1 MTSGKRQHSPTGEGE
16 DEDTTNHQR
25 KSRRV
30 EERRQFLSLDIGAL
44 PNCFTTDRTT
54 ATLRRQQK
62 RPNLISQPARRS
74 PRLQER
80 RGAHQQ
86 RIATGERQTRSSP
99 RLQRAAK
106 QQQVSL
112 EEAKGDPTASPA
124 NLGAHKS
131 SRLPLPPHGI
141 IVLTRAD
148 KRRRCV
154 GNGDESDRDA
164 KRPRHTHTPQ
174 TETRRALDK
183 EKFIEHWLLECSLS
197 GESPPEDETQLPEG
211 SDDMFRRPAP
221 VLPSPGNS
229 SEAPTS
235 SSRKSEKSTA
245 SVHDTDYRESLRF
258 RNIFIEREDPPP
270 ELMRRA
276 HRILSRCRPSPE
288 LDDAIVQEVRNRSRK
303 LQHEAED
310 VIKQQIAAPLIPA
323 MAKIPDE
330 RLTMHTD
337 QLWYNSVPVPLARS
351 MVSNLLPLPK
361 PKPDLA
367 FGYSET
373 AFTEDQLDTIRLL
386 IDDQFG
392 RSYAVPDQQTR
403 FPFLEV
409 EFKSQAKNGNLY
421 IATNQAAGAG
431 AVALN
436 GHMELVQRSFGMENF
451 DYDEPQYFSITMDH
465 RMAQINIHWLR
476 APAEGGRHSFHV
488 EGISDHLLRDA
499 NGIRAVSRAIK
510 NILDYGTD
518 ARLRAIC
525 KALDAYRET
534 VPHRELY
541 AAQAERSR
549 HLILESKASRHA
561 RMMDLQIERK
571 ELYPLS
577 GDHGVQQQ
585 RRHVGKREKGILPQ
599 RQRQHRTH
607 QSRKP
612 GMTP

>member
-1 MTSGKRQHSPTGEGE
+1 MTSGKRHRSPEGE
-16 DEDTTNHQR
+16 DEDEDTTHHQR
-25 KSRRV
+25 KSRRT
-30 EERRQFLSLDIGAL
+30 QDH
-44 PNCFTTDRTT
+44 P
-54 ATLRRQQK
+54 TLRRQQK
-62 RPNLISQPARRS
+62 RPDTISKPARRS

-80 RGAHQQ
+80 QSANQQ

-99 RLQRAAK
+99 QLRRAAK

-112 EEAKGDPTASPA
+112 AEDKGDPTASPA
-124 NLGAHKS
+124 DLGAHKS
-131 SRLPLPPHGI
+131 N
-141 IVLTRAD
+141 

-154 GNGDESDRDA
+154 DNGDEPNNEA
-164 KRPRHTHTPQ
+164 KRPRHTHAPQ

-183 EKFIEHWLLECSLS
+183 EDFIEHWLLECFLS
-197 GESPPEDETQLPEG
+197 TVYPPEVESQLSEG
-211 SDDMFRRPAP
+211 SDDMSRRPAP

-276 HRILSRCRPSPE
+276 HRIISRPRASPE
-288 LDDAIVQEVRNRSRK
+288 LDDAVVQEVRNRSRK

-323 MAKIPDE
+323 MAKVPDE

-431 AVALN
+431 AIALN
-436 GHMELVQRSFGMENF
+436 GQMDLVQRSFGMENF
-451 DYDEPQYFSITMDH
+451 DYHEPQYFSITMDH

-476 APAEGGRHSFHV
+476 APTDGGRHSFHV

-534 VPHRELY
+534 VPHRELDG
-541 AAQAERSR
+541 AQAERFR
-549 HLILESKASRHA
+549 HLILEWKARRHA
-561 RMMDLQIERK
+561 RVTGLQMNHEQ
-571 ELYPLS
+571 LYPLS

-585 RRHVGKREKGILPQ
+585 QKHVRRREKGVLLP
-599 RQRQHRTH
+599 RERHHRIH
-607 QSRKP
+607 QSRSP
-612 GMTP
+612 EMTP